1 MNPETTLL
9 WVFVLATAGSEILA
23 LLPIKPNSWLGLVL
37 VILRAIGDSRR
48 GDRSVRR

>member
-23 LLPIKPNSWLGLVL
+23 LVPIKPNSWLELAL
-37 VILRAIGDSRR
+37 VILRAISRSDHR
-48 GDRSVRR
+48 APRR